1 MPIVIDASGVYKAY
15 GDVQALHDVSFQI
28 DAGEVVGLLG
38 PNGAGK
44 TTLMKVLTGFLQLDE
59 GQVLIDDLDVL
70 TDTLAVQSRIGYLPE
85 SAPLYPESSVQSHL
99 SMMADLRRVPPEQKV
114 RLISQ
119 AVRATALEHQLTR
132 PISEL
137 SKGYR
142 QRVGLA
148 QTILHQP
155 KLLVLDEPTSG
166 LDPVQIVEVRHLI
179 RRLAQRSTVLLSTHI
194 LSEVEAVC
202 DRVIILLNGQVKADS
217 LLSDLSSQ
225 AVTVLALGH
234 GEQGVTGAL
243 LDLEGVRRVESR
255 VGGDGVEYQVS
266 DDGKQDLR
274 PAIFALAKERDWA
287 LRELRREARTLET
300 VFNQLVS
307 ETGDNQPS
315 PELEAAA

>member
-1 MPIVIDASGVYKAY
+1 MIDASGVFKAY
-15 GDVQALHDVSFQI
+15 GDVQALQDVSFQI

-44 TTLMKVLTGFLQLDE
+44 TTLMKVLTGFLQPDE

-99 SMMADLRRVPPEQKV
+99 SMMADLRRVPPEQKI

-119 AVRATALEHQLTR
+119 AVRATALEDQLTR

-166 LDPVQIVEVRHLI
+166 VGPGTDRGGAPPYPAAWPSAARCCSRPTSS
-179 RRLAQRSTVLLSTHI
+179 RRWRPCA
-194 LSEVEAVC
+194 
-202 DRVIILLNGQVKADS
+202 
-217 LLSDLSSQ
+217 
-225 AVTVLALGH
+225 
-234 GEQGVTGAL
+234 TG
-243 LDLEGVRRVESR
+243 
-255 VGGDGVEYQVS
+255 
-266 DDGKQDLR
+266 
-274 PAIFALAKERDWA
+274 
-287 LRELRREARTLET
+287 
-300 VFNQLVS
+300 
-307 ETGDNQPS
+307 
-315 PELEAAA
+315 

>member
-1 MPIVIDASGVYKAY
+1 MIDASGVYKAY
-15 GDVQALHDVSFQI
+15 GNVQALEDVSFQI

-44 TTLMKVLTGFLQLDE
+44 TTLMKVLTGFLQPDE

-99 SMMADLRRVPPEQKV
+99 SMMADLRRVPPDQKV

-119 AVRATALEHQLTR
+119 AVRATALEDQLAR

-155 KLLVLDEPTSG
+155 RLLVLDEPTSG

-217 LLSDLSSQ
+217 LLSDLASQ
-225 AVTVLALGH
+225 TVTVLALGH

-243 LDLEGVRRVESR
+243 LDLEGVQRVESH
-255 VGGDGVEYQVS
+255 VSGNGVEYQIS
-266 DDGKQDLR
+266 GDGKEDLR
-274 PAIFALAKERDWA
+274 PAIFDLAKERDWP

-307 ETGDNQPS
+307 ETGDGQPA

>member
-1 MPIVIDASGVYKAY
+1 MIEASGVSKAY
-15 GDVQALHDVSFQI
+15 GDVQALRDVSFQI
-28 DAGEVVGLLG
+28 DTGEVVGLLG

-44 TTLMKVLTGFLQLDE
+44 TTLMKVLTGFLQPDE

-99 SMMADLRRVPPEQKV
+99 SMMADLRLVPPDQKV

-148 QTILHQP
+148 QTILHRP
-155 KLLVLDEPTSG
+155 RLLVLDEPTSG

-179 RRLAQRSTVLLSTHI
+179 RRLAQHSTVLLSTHI

-217 LLSDLSSQ
+217 LLSDLASQ
-225 AVTVLALGH
+225 TVTVLALGR

-243 LDLEGVRRVESR
+243 LDLEGVRRVESK
-255 VGGDGVEYQVS
+255 VSGDGVEYQIS
-266 DDGKQDLR
+266 GDGKQDLR
-274 PAIFALAKERDWA
+274 PAIFTLAKERDWA

-307 ETGDNQPS
+307 ETGDGQLA
-315 PELEAAA
+315 PELEGAA

>member
-1 MPIVIDASGVYKAY
+1 MIDAKGVFKAY
-15 GDVQALHDVSFQI
+15 GDVQALQDVSFQI

-44 TTLMKVLTGFLQLDE
+44 TTLMKVLTGFLQPDE
-59 GQVLIDDLDVL
+59 GQVLIDELDVL
-70 TDTLAVQSRIGYLPE
+70 TDTLAVQGRIGYLPE

-99 SMMADLRRVPPEQKV
+99 NMMADLRRVPQEQKV

-119 AVRATALEHQLTR
+119 AVRATAIEDQLTR

-179 RRLAQRSTVLLSTHI
+179 RRLAHRSTVLLSTHI

-202 DRVIILLNGQVKADS
+202 DRVIILLNGQVRADS
-217 LLSDLSSQ
+217 LLSDLASQ
-225 AVTVLALGH
+225 TVTVLSLGH

-243 LDLEGVRRVESR
+243 LDLEGVTKVESR

-266 DDGKQDLR
+266 GDGKRDLR
-274 PAIFALAKERDWA
+274 PAIFTLAKGRDWA

-307 ETGDNQPS
+307 EAGDGDLT
-315 PELEAAA
+315 PEGVA

>member
-1 MPIVIDASGVYKAY
+1 MIEASGVSKAY
-15 GDVQALHDVSFQI
+15 GNVHALRDVSFQI

-44 TTLMKVLTGFLQLDE
+44 TTLMKVLTGFMQPDE

-99 SMMADLRRVPPEQKV
+99 SMMADLRQVPPEQKV

-119 AVRATALEHQLTR
+119 AVRATALEDQLTR

-148 QTILHQP
+148 QTILHRP
-155 KLLVLDEPTSG
+155 RLLVLDEPTSG

-179 RRLAQRSTVLLSTHI
+179 RRLAQHSTVLLSTHI

-217 LLSDLSSQ
+217 LLSDLASQ
-225 AVTVLALGH
+225 TVTVLALGR

-243 LDLEGVRRVESR
+243 LGPGGRHKGGVQGERRRRGISNFR
-255 VGGDGVEYQVS
+255 
-266 DDGKQDLR
+266 
-274 PAIFALAKERDWA
+274 
-287 LRELRREARTLET
+287 RREARPAP
-300 VFNQLVS
+300 
-307 ETGDNQPS
+307 GDLRFGQGTR
-315 PELEAAA
+315 LGAAGTAAGDAYSGDGV

>member
-1 MPIVIDASGVYKAY
+1 MIDANGVSKAY
-15 GDVQALHDVSFQI
+15 GNVQALQDVSFQI
-28 DAGEVVGLLG
+28 DAGQVVGLLG

-44 TTLMKVLTGFLQLDE
+44 TTLMKVLTGFLQPDD

-99 SMMADLRRVPPEQKV
+99 SMMADLRRVPPDQKV

-119 AVRATALEHQLTR
+119 AVRATALEDQVAR
-132 PISEL
+132 PIGEL

-155 KLLVLDEPTSG
+155 RLLVLDEPTSG

-179 RRLAQRSTVLLSTHI
+179 RRLAQHSTVLLSTHI

-217 LLSDLSSQ
+217 LLSDLASQ
-225 AVTVLALGH
+225 TVTVLALGR

-243 LDLEGVRRVESR
+243 LDLEGVIRVESK
-255 VGGDGVEYQVS
+255 VSGDGVEYQIS
-266 DDGKQDLR
+266 GDGKQDLR
-274 PAIFALAKERDWA
+274 PAIFSLAKERDWQ
-287 LRELRREARTLET
+287 LRELRRETRTLET
-300 VFNQLVS
+300 VFNLLVS
-307 ETGDNQPS
+307 ETGDGQLA
-315 PELEAAA
+315 PEVTA